1 MRKREQQDEK
11 LMYEIAQENKRMSE
25 PLRKAR
31 QVPPNPLLPNTVA
44 NVNTPRRTPLARR
57 IASPEPLNSSPKERS
72 RMKKIMAK
80 LLIEIFWLPW
90 PTTWE

>member
-31 QVPPNPLLPNTVA
+31 QVLL
-44 NVNTPRRTPLARR
+44 
-57 IASPEPLNSSPKERS
+57 
-72 RMKKIMAK
+72 
-80 LLIEIFWLPW
+80 
-90 PTTWE
+90 

>member
-31 QVPPNPLLPNTVA
+31 QVRELQHYTIMDRMPHGS
-44 NVNTPRRTPLARR
+44 
-57 IASPEPLNSSPKERS
+57 ASWCVTKNICMLTRE
-72 RMKKIMAK
+72 
-80 LLIEIFWLPW
+80 
-90 PTTWE
+90 

>member
-31 QVPPNPLLPNTVA
+31 QVRCTLPSNMVRTA
-44 NVNTPRRTPLARR
+44 NAPTRTPGGQAQQSGSECFRR
-57 IASPEPLNSSPKERS
+57 SLMDGDTVGRLGRHGCESEHPVH
-72 RMKKIMAK
+72 
-80 LLIEIFWLPW
+80 EIH
-90 PTTWE
+90 

>member
-31 QVPPNPLLPNTVA
+31 QVCTFLPKPPCRYAPPQPLHFGLTVEHGY
-44 NVNTPRRTPLARR
+44 VR
-57 IASPEPLNSSPKERS
+57 K
-72 RMKKIMAK
+72 
-80 LLIEIFWLPW
+80 
-90 PTTWE
+90 

>member
-31 QVPPNPLLPNTVA
+31 QVFFFSGPKALTGMV
-44 NVNTPRRTPLARR
+44 VGGD
-57 IASPEPLNSSPKERS
+57 ASQCLSY
-72 RMKKIMAK
+72 
-80 LLIEIFWLPW
+80 
-90 PTTWE
+90 